1 MYGGLLAGL
10 AIATVVP
17 QFDPVFRGNSEALG
31 IVLGAT
37 IILLVG
43 VLDDVL
49 ELSAPA
55 KAAGMVLAGSVLSLL
70 GVSMLWFRVPFG
82 GIVSVSPDLAPL
94 VTVLW
99 VLALAN
105 AVNFIDGLDGLA
117 AGVVAIAAGAFAL
130 YSDHL
135 FELGRL
141 GVDNNSIGP
150 LVAVVALGMC
160 LGFLPFNV
168 HPARVFMGDA
178 GALLLGLLMACW
190 TLLVGGGTHEAATGS
205 TYFFLAPLLIP
216 LIIMGV
222 PVLDLAFAVVR
233 RASKR
238 VSPAVADR
246 NHLHHRLERL
256 GHGQRRSV
264 FILWAWTAILSGLV
278 LATVYT
284 EQGDALMPAAV
295 AALAVLLFTVLHP
308 EARRSRR
315 ARPKA
320 APARTSPGQAAP
332 APGDGSE
339 PAALSGAARAARTP
353 PE

>member
-1 MYGGLLAGL
+1 M
-10 AIATVVP
+10 
-17 QFDPVFRGNSEALG
+17 
-31 IVLGAT
+31 
-37 IILLVG
+37 
-43 VLDDVL
+43 
-49 ELSAPA
+49 
-55 KAAGMVLAGSVLSLL
+55 
-70 GVSMLWFRVPFG
+70 
-82 GIVSVSPDLAPL
+82 
-94 VTVLW
+94 
-99 VLALAN
+99 
-105 AVNFIDGLDGLA
+105 
-117 AGVVAIAAGAFAL
+117 
-130 YSDHL
+130 
-135 FELGRL
+135 
-141 GVDNNSIGP
+141 
-150 LVAVVALGMC
+150 
-160 LGFLPFNV
+160 
-168 HPARVFMGDA
+168 
-178 GALLLGLLMACW
+178 
-190 TLLVGGGTHEAATGS
+190 
-205 TYFFLAPLLIP
+205 
-216 LIIMGV
+216 
-222 PVLDLAFAVVR
+222 
-233 RASKR
+233 
-238 VSPAVADR
+238 SPAVADR

>member
-1 MYGGLLAGL
+1 
-10 AIATVVP
+10 
-17 QFDPVFRGNSEALG
+17 
-31 IVLGAT
+31 
-37 IILLVG
+37 
-43 VLDDVL
+43 
-49 ELSAPA
+49 
-55 KAAGMVLAGSVLSLL
+55 
-70 GVSMLWFRVPFG
+70 
-82 GIVSVSPDLAPL
+82 VSVSPDLAPL
-94 VTVLW
+94 LTVLW

-141 GVDNNSIGP
+141 GLDNNSIGP
-150 LVAVVALGMC
+150 LVAVVVLGMC
-160 LGFLPFNV
+160 LGFLPYNV
-168 HPARVFMGDA
+168 HPARMFMGDA

-190 TLLVGGGTHEAATGS
+190 TLIVGGGTYEAANGS
-205 TYFFLAPLLIP
+205 VAFFFFPLVIP
-216 LIIMGV
+216 LVIMGV

-264 FILWAWTAILSGLV
+264 FILWAWTAILAGLV
-278 LATVYT
+278 LTTVYT
-284 EQGDALMPAAV
+284 DRGGAFLPAGV
-295 AALAVLLFTVLHP
+295 AALAVLLYTILHP

-315 ARPKA
+315 AARPKPPAPPAA
-320 APARTSPGQAAP
+320 APEAETSGAP
-332 APGDGSE
+332 A
-339 PAALSGAARAARTP
+339 LTGAPRTGGP
-353 PE
+353 HPE

>member
-1 MYGGLLAGL
+1 
-10 AIATVVP
+10 
-17 QFDPVFRGNSEALG
+17 
-31 IVLGAT
+31 
-37 IILLVG
+37 
-43 VLDDVL
+43 
-49 ELSAPA
+49 
-55 KAAGMVLAGSVLSLL
+55 
-70 GVSMLWFRVPFG
+70 
-82 GIVSVSPDLAPL
+82 
-94 VTVLW
+94 
-99 VLALAN
+99 
-105 AVNFIDGLDGLA
+105 
-117 AGVVAIAAGAFAL
+117 
-130 YSDHL
+130 
-135 FELGRL
+135 
-141 GVDNNSIGP
+141 VDNNSIGP

-168 HPARVFMGDA
+168 HPARMFMGDA

-216 LIIMGV
+216 LVIMGV

-238 VSPAVADR
+238 MSPAVADR